1 MMSQQITINKFAETN
16 KWNKA
21 TVIKEN
27 GIYVDSY
34 FDNDLLI
41 NIYALNEFFVK
52 VVINIRRNRI
62 MDYIPFEKDFFV
74 RTRN

>member
-1 MMSQQITINKFAETN
+1 MLPKKITINKFAET
-16 KWNKA
+16 KKCNKA
-21 TVIKEN
+21 TVVKKN

-62 MDYIPFEKDFFV
+62 VDYIPFEKDFFV
-74 RTRN
+74 SMRN